1 MIQKRLL
8 LVFFFLFQLMFGQE
22 REAVLVFKDSTEVKG
37 LGQIKNDKIHFRV
50 SEDDKTEIWDD
61 QIVIGLT
68 FTGYGFSERYEYVQ
82 SDKYSKPVIM
92 ELLDQGLVYLYR
104 EMDGQLGVQPTG
116 HIGTSG
122 VGVGAAVGFNLKNLY
137 FIRKKGE
144 TKAMELSFSFK
155 TRALRYFSDCEI
167 VVEKINSREFTKNN
181 IPELVNYYNNY
192 CGE

>member
-1 MIQKRLL
+1 
-8 LVFFFLFQLMFGQE
+8 MFGQE

-137 FIRKKGE
+137 FIRKKV
-144 TKAMELSFSFK
+144 KLKQWNSHSVLKQELYAIF
-155 TRALRYFSDCEI
+155 LI
-167 VVEKINSREFTKNN
+167 VKLWLKKLIVASSPKIIFQSWSTIIIIIVENKK
-181 IPELVNYYNNY
+181 V
-192 CGE
+192 

>member
-1 MIQKRLL
+1 MKKLLFLLFFIQ
-8 LVFFFLFQLMFGQE
+8 FQSTFGQE
-22 REAVLVFKDSTEVKG
+22 REAVLIFKDSTEVKG

-50 SEDDKTEIWDD
+50 SEEDKNEIWDD
-61 QIVIGLT
+61 QIVIGLI

-104 EMDGQLGVQPTG
+104 EMDGQLGLQPTAF
-116 HIGTSG
+116 IGTNGAGAGLG
-122 VGVGAAVGFNLKNLY
+122 VGSNLKNLY
-137 FIRKKGE
+137 FIRKKGD
-144 TKAMELSFSFK
+144 TKAMELTFSFK

-167 VVEKINSREFTKNN
+167 VVEKIKSREFTKNN